1 MKNGMDMHEAIITRG
16 DVQGNKRLIPLIMV
30 VENCVLVCP
39 GGGQSKCHL
48 AGHTKAGQRI
58 LIADLLTWV
67 EFTNVLRWL
76 IEIEPS
82 FVNKKLIEEAMN
94 LVTEVYYAEKKK

>member
-1 MKNGMDMHEAIITRG
+1 MHEAVITRG
-16 DVQGNKRLIPLIMV
+16 DVQGNKDLIPLIMV
-30 VENCVLVCP
+30 QENCVLVCP

-58 LIADLLTWV
+58 LIADLLTWIDYV
-67 EFTNVLRWL
+67 NVMRWL
-76 IEIEPS
+76 LGIQPA
-82 FVNKKLIEEAMN
+82 FVNKTLIEEALN